1 MNNKFH
7 QSKIYII
14 RSKKTD
20 RVYIGA
26 TCNSL
31 CRRMTGHRDKY
42 HKWRIC
48 PLEKYYTSY
57 ELFNQ
62 NDEYI
67 ELLEAYKCN
76 TQQELNKR
84 EAYWIR
90 LFGSLVVNKQ
100 IPGRTRSEYEAD
112 RKRKILNLKAL
123 QIEKTATLND

>member
-1 MNNKFH
+1 MENKFH
-7 QSKIYII
+7 NAKIYII

-48 PLEKYYTSY
+48 PVEKYYTSY
-57 ELFNQ
+57 ELFNH

-67 ELLEAYKCN
+67 ELLESYKCN
-76 TQQELNKR
+76 NQQELSKR

-90 LFGSLVVNKQ
+90 LFGPLVVNKQ
-100 IPGRTRSEYEAD
+100 IPGRTKAEYEAD
-112 RKRKILNLKAL
+112 RKAKILIHKS
-123 QIEKTATLND
+123 KATLGSVQ